1 MPDEDLFS
9 ELFGSSDTEEAT
21 PAGTGSTADIIALEQ
36 EWLEDIEAFEDK
48 AWSPSAGGLRSG
60 WKALDDGLDGFQT
73 GWIIIA
79 GQSNA
84 GKTSFLSQLAYKLA
98 ENNQDKAFVLDISLD
113 DPMIHKL
120 PRTIA
125 AANLVLINAVRNP
138 NAYLQHPNMIQRRTD
153 GIARLKAM
161 KNCYRALDANYIEPT
176 TGKPLADIDAIEAL
190 MQRYKIAL
198 MEEAKL
204 NGWSEPRK
212 LVVCIDNFYDLQTT
226 APEAQ
231 SSDNARFDYLA
242 VRVDALA
249 TKYDAC
255 IITTGEFRKLN
266 GFRRPQPDDLRQTIK
281 VLYKC
286 KALLL
291 VHNDVGLRG
300 EAATI
305 YYERQGRTEKQPIFE
320 VKFGKNKFT
329 QFKGT
334 IFFEFIPECA
344 YFNPCGED
352 DSKRYLS
359 LIYSD

>member
-1 MPDEDLFS
+1 MPDEDLFDQ
-9 ELFGSSDTEEAT
+9 LFGPSNPAEEA
-21 PAGTGSTADIIALEQ
+21 AAANSLAADIPALEQ
-36 EWLEDIEAFEDK
+36 EWLDDIEAFEDK
-48 AWSPSAGGLRSG
+48 AWSPSAGGLKSG
-60 WKALDDGLDGFQT
+60 WQALDEGLEGFQT

-79 GQSNA
+79 GSSNV
-84 GKTSFLSQLAYKLA
+84 GKTSFLSQLAYRLA
-98 ENNQDKAFVLDISLD
+98 DNNQDKAFVLDISLD

-125 AANLVLINAVRNP
+125 GANLVLINAVRNP
-138 NAYLQHPNMIQRRTD
+138 NAYLQYPNMIQRRTD
-153 GIARLKAM
+153 GITKLKGM
-161 KNCYRALDANYIEPT
+161 KNCYRALDSTYIEPT
-176 TGKPLADIDAIEAL
+176 TRKPLADIDAIEAL

-204 NGWSEPRK
+204 NGWPEPRK

-226 APEAQ
+226 ASEAQ
-231 SSDNARFDYLA
+231 SGDNARFDYLA

-300 EAATI
+300 EAASV
-305 YYERQGRTEKQPIFE
+305 YYERQGHTEKQPIFE

-344 YFNPCGED
+344 HFEPCGED
-352 DSKRYLS
+352 DSKRYLN